1 MRNWTMRIVVLAA
14 LIGVGLLSWRF
25 FFPSPE
31 QAIRKRL
38 GELARMAS
46 FSTSESGPAKLW
58 NAEKLSSFCTTDVEM
73 NIDIPGR
80 SRQTFSGR
88 QEVLQTAVGARSM
101 VSSLQIEFLDVT
113 IAVNPD
119 KVSAVVNL
127 TGRGKIPGEK
137 DFLVQELKFTLKK
150 VEGDWLINR
159 IETVKTLY

>member
-1 MRNWTMRIVVLAA
+1 MRRWTGRIVLLAA
-14 LIGVGLLSWRF
+14 LVGLGIWGWRF

-46 FSTSESGPAKLW
+46 FSTSESGPAKML
-58 NAEKLSSFCTTDVEM
+58 NSEILSSFCTADVEM

-80 SRQTFSGR
+80 ARQTFSGR
-88 QEVLQTAVGARSM
+88 QEVLKAAMWARSLPG
-101 VSSLQIEFLDVT
+101 SLQIEFLDVNV
-113 IAVNPD
+113 AVNPD

>member
-1 MRNWTMRIVVLAA
+1 MRIVLLAA
-14 LIGVGLLSWRF
+14 LVGLGIWSGRF

-38 GELARMAS
+38 GELAQMAS
-46 FSTSESGPAKLW
+46 FSTSESGPAKVL
-58 NAEKLSSFCTTDVEM
+58 NSEILSSFCTADVEM

-80 SRQTFSGR
+80 ARQTFSGR
-88 QEVLQTAVGARSM
+88 PEVLKAAMWARSLP
-101 VSSLQIEFLDVT
+101 SSLQIEFLDVNV
-113 IAVNPD
+113 AVNPD
-119 KVSAVVNL
+119 KVSAVANL

-150 VEGDWLINR
+150 VEGDWLISR